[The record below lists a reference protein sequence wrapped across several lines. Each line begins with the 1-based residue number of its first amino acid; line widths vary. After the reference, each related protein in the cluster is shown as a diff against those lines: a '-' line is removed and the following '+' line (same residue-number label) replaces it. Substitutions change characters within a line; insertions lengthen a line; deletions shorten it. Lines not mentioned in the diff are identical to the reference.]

1 VDRWHFTGI
10 WIHSTV
16 CGPYKQQQL
25 TKEKFKLT
33 STILQSNSPKVLP
46 VQRTGSG
53 VPLVL
58 VHGYLGGSNQWDLV
72 LPFISKHFEVITVDL
87 AGYGLANQL
96 IAPTDLSDHARN
108 VLTTLD
114 QIGITNFHLLGHS
127 MGGMVVQEIT
137 RQAANRVNKLI
148 LYATGPLGCIP
159 GRFETM
165 ERSRERLK
173 VDGVRLTARRICA
186 TWLLDREASPAYE
199 DLALLATQASEQAAS
214 AGLTAMES
222 WDGREH
228 LRHIQQ
234 DTLIIWGE
242 QDRSYGWTQIETL
255 WRNIPK
261 ASLAV
266 LPSCAHALHLE
277 RGALFSTLLIEFL
290 KKEEIANQQS
300 AGGGNR

>member
-1 VDRWHFTGI
+1 MT
-10 WIHSTV
+10 TTT
-16 CGPYKQQQL
+16 PE
-25 TKEKFKLT
+25 T
-33 STILQSNSPKVLP
+33 NSPHALP
-46 VQRTGSG
+46 IQRTGSG

-58 VHGYLGGSNQWDLV
+58 VHGYLGGSAQWDSV
-72 LPFISKHFEVITVDL
+72 LPYICKHFEVITVDL
-87 AGYGLANQL
+87 AGYGLANHM
-96 IAPTDLSDHARN
+96 IAPTDLADHARN

-114 QIGITNFHLLGHS
+114 QIGIAHFHLLGHS

-137 RQAANRVNKLI
+137 HQAAHRVKKLI

-173 VDGVRLTARRICA
+173 ADGVQSTARRICA
-186 TWLLDREASPAYE
+186 TWLLDREVSPAYE
-199 DLALLATQASEQAAS
+199 ALALLATQASEQAAE
-214 AGLTAMES
+214 AGLSAMES
-222 WDGREH
+222 WDGREQ
-228 LRHIQQ
+228 LSQIKK

-242 QDRSYGWTQIETL
+242 RDRSYGWTQIETL

-277 RGALFSTLLIEFL
+277 RGALFSTLLVEFL
-290 KKEEIANQQS
+290 KKEEIAQDS
-300 AGGGNR
+300 S